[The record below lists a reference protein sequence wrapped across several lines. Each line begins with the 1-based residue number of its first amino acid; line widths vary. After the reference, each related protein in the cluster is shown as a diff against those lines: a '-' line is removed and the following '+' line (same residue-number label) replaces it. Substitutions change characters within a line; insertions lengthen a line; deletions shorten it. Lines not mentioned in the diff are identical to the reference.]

1 MTYIK
6 TEVKDEIRIIII
18 EVQRL
23 VDCSLIDQCSK
34 EIVML
39 LDKSLEKHLL
49 LHFGMVTFM
58 SSSALGMLIRVNKK
72 CAEYKV
78 ALKLCNISPDI
89 MQVFKITGLGKVFSI
104 YPDASDA
111 LAAFKKSNQS
121 FFRKHKDATH
131 ELL

>member
-1 MTYIK
+1 
-6 TEVKDEIRIIII
+6 
-18 EVQRL
+18 
-23 VDCSLIDQCSK
+23 
-34 EIVML
+34 
-39 LDKSLEKHLL
+39 
-49 LHFGMVTFM
+49 
-58 SSSALGMLIRVNKK
+58 MLIRVNKK
-72 CAEYKV
+72 CDEYKV

-111 LAAFKKSNQS
+111 MAEIEKSNQS

>member
-49 LHFGMVTFM
+49 LHFGMVTLPM
-58 SSSALGMLIRVNKK
+58 SPRQALVE
-72 CAEYKV
+72 C
-78 ALKLCNISPDI
+78 
-89 MQVFKITGLGKVFSI
+89 
-104 YPDASDA
+104 
-111 LAAFKKSNQS
+111 
-121 FFRKHKDATH
+121 
-131 ELL
+131 

>member
-6 TEVKDEIRIIII
+6 TEVKDEIRIIVI

-34 EIVML
+34 EIVAM
-39 LDKSLEKHLL
+39 LDKTMEKQLL

-58 SSSALGMLIRVNKK
+58 SSSALGMLIKINKK

-104 YPDASDA
+104 HADASDA
-111 LAAFKKSNQS
+111 LAAFKKSGQS
-121 FFRKHKDATH
+121 FFRKHKDTSH